1 MYMNIVQM
9 MFIKW
14 YDMCVFVCGCVCV
27 CVCVC
32 VLTYMRNSL
41 HGVLTACHGA
51 IAEYLHTHVLHVD
64 AGCINECQQHGRTLQ
79 CSVNIKLK

>member
-1 MYMNIVQM
+1 MCPNMYMNIVQM

-14 YDMCVFVCGCVCV
+14 YDMCVF
-27 CVCVC
+27 VC

-79 CSVNIKLK
+79 CSVTQILN